1 MCCQAAPVYSLFSGV
16 LAYPELAVV
25 EELGTDDA
33 LVSVGKIL
41 CLSFIIWLSLV
52 LDGLAV

>member
-1 MCCQAAPVYSLFSGV
+1 V